1 MTIKTRFNEGDTV
14 FTVDTNTLKVK
25 EFEIGRIST
34 WTGNDKTSVTLYP
47 KEEKIFLS
55 TTGFSE
61 DKCFPTE
68 AELITFITTRDEPKT
83 L

>member
-34 WTGNDKTSVTLYP
+34 WTANEKTSVTLYP
-47 KEEKIFLS
+47 KEEKNYT